1 MNLFLDA
8 FWRALAY
15 CLRPRVMLL
24 SLLPLLLLI
33 ALAATLRYFFW
44 EGALTQA
51 QAWLNDLSVLGDL
64 LRWLDGMSSGAS
76 SRLQGLVAPLLVLM
90 LSLPL
95 IIIVAL
101 LAVSWFMTPALVT
114 LVAQR
119 RFAALE
125 LRHGGAFWRSVL
137 LGLSSALL
145 AVLALLISLPLWL
158 IPPLALVVPPLIWG
172 WLAYRVT
179 VYDVLAE
186 HASWEERA
194 EIVRRHRPWL
204 LLIGLLT
211 GYLGAAPGMVWAI
224 GIMAVVLAPLL
235 VPLAIWIYTLVFA
248 FSSLWFAH
256 FCLAALAAL
265 RAETATATAAPPVPV
280 PPPALDHVP

>member
-44 EGALTQA
+44 EGALAQA

-64 LRWLDGMSSGAS
+64 LRWLDSMGSGAS
-76 SRLQGLVAPLLVLM
+76 SRLQSLVAPLLVLM

-125 LRHGGAFWRSVL
+125 QRHGGAFWRSVL

-145 AVLALLISLPLWL
+145 AIVALLISLPLWL
-158 IPPLALVVPPLIWG
+158 IPPLAMVVPPLIWG

-194 EIVRRHRPWL
+194 EIIRRHRPWL

-265 RAETATATAAPPVPV
+265 RAETATTPLPVLV
-280 PPPALDHVP
+280 PPPAPDHAS